1 MEINKAEY
9 SNDLNTCI
17 GSFIGLTP
25 DKKQALITEALA
37 KGILRQDPN
46 TNRVDF
52 APIERQ
58 ETQS

>member
-9 SNDLNTCI
+9 PNDFDICI

-25 DKKQALITEALA
+25 DKKQALIAEALA
-37 KGILRQDPN
+37 KGILRQDPS
-46 TNRVDF
+46 TQRVDF
-52 APIERQ
+52 APVERQ